1 MVSLIDDNYSFDVN
15 RIKEIQENWQNTVRM
30 GRDANLLLKRDGKT
44 ISVKDAAGEVFSK
57 IYDYAYALP
66 IEANDLKKKIL
77 RSLDIQKSKIRDSE
91 LTPSGMILKEMAEK
105 NITWDEFC
113 NNKAE
118 ANKNYYEAFKKD
130 TTNIK
135 ISSEASLK
143 EFQDLES
150 SKEVDFDTYLK
161 DYLNAI

>member
-1 MVSLIDDNYSFDVN
+1 MC
-15 RIKEIQENWQNTVRM
+15 
-30 GRDANLLLKRDGKT
+30 
-44 ISVKDAAGEVFSK
+44 
-57 IYDYAYALP
+57 
-66 IEANDLKKKIL
+66 
-77 RSLDIQKSKIRDSE
+77 IRDR
-91 LTPSGMILKEMAEK
+91 
-105 NITWDEFC
+105 FC

-118 ANKNYYEAFKKD
+118 ANKNYYGALKKD